1 MIHRLIETHIQE
13 ALLDTPVVFLMGP
26 RQSGKTT
33 IAKQIMND
41 QNWIYY
47 TLDDTEQLILIKNDP
62 TGFIRNSPADKSIII
77 DEIQRL
83 PELFV
88 SIKQS
93 VDENRRP
100 GRFLLTGSANAL
112 LLPQLADSLAGRM
125 EIISIHTLSE
135 CEIKNITPTFLDLL
149 QQGIAPTTSE
159 TRVRNYLIERIIK
172 GCFPEP
178 FQRDKERR
186 VVAWYNNYMNT
197 LIQRDIRDLGHIEH
211 HETMQKLLEILA
223 LYSGHLLNFS
233 ELGEQVGLNR
243 ITTKK
248 YVLLLEQLFLVETLR
263 PWHTSHYKRLIKTPK
278 IHLVDTGLICAIRN
292 INKTTLIH
300 SPHLLG
306 SLLETFVF
314 NELKKQL
321 DFSDARLHCYHY
333 RDKDKVEIDIL
344 LENPSGE
351 IIAIE
356 IKAAATVS
364 SKDLTGLKK
373 LADLVQD
380 KLKIGILLYDGDHT
394 TAFGERLFAVPI
406 AALWS

>member
-1 MIHRLIETHIQE
+1 MIHRLIENRLRE

-33 IAKQIMND
+33 IAKQIID
-41 QNWIYY
+41 PQNWIYY
-47 TLDDTEQLILIKNDP
+47 TLDDTEQLTLIKKDP
-62 TGFIRNSPADKSIII
+62 IGFIRNLPINKSIAI

-88 SIKQS
+88 TIKQS
-93 VDENRRP
+93 VDEHRRP

-125 EIISIHTLSE
+125 EIISIQTLSE
-135 CEIKNITPTFLDLL
+135 CEIKNHQPTFLDQL
-149 QQGIAPTTSE
+149 QRGIAPQTSE
-159 TRVRNYLIERIIK
+159 TRVRHYLIERMIQ

-178 FQRDKERR
+178 YQRTSERR
-186 VVAWYNNYMNT
+186 IAAWYNNYITM

-211 HETMQKLLEILA
+211 YETMQKLLEILA
-223 LYSGHLLNFS
+223 LYSGQLLNFS
-233 ELGEQVGLNR
+233 ELGEKIGINR

-248 YVLLLEQLFLVETLR
+248 YVLLLEQLFLVETLL

-278 IHLVDTGLICAIRN
+278 IHLVDTGLICAIRD
-292 INKTTLIH
+292 IDKATLTQA
-300 SPHLLG
+300 PHLFG
-306 SLLETFVF
+306 ALLETFVY
-314 NELKKQL
+314 NELKKQKNFL
-321 DFSDARLHCYHY
+321 DARYHFYHY
-333 RDKDKVEIDIL
+333 RDKDKVEIDLL
-344 LENPSGE
+344 LENTQGD

-356 IKAAATVS
+356 VKAAATVTH
-364 SKDLTGLKK
+364 KDLSGLKK
-373 LADLVQD
+373 LANLIQD

-406 AALWS
+406 GAIWG